1 MQPATAT
8 PTMDSSQAQRA
19 ELGDLLQRFETTRRD
34 ELAALC
40 GSAGDSIQRL
50 ADRGQVPSYLV
61 VEPQDPVPVV
71 VRTLLAVLRRLSRAD
86 RR

>member
-8 PTMDSSQAQRA
+8 PTMDSSQAQRL
-19 ELGDLLQRFETTRRD
+19 ELIDLLERFETNRRD
-34 ELAALC
+34 DLTAVC

-61 VEPQDPVPVV
+61 VEPQDPAPVV
-71 VRTLLAVLRRLSRAD
+71 ERTLLAVLRRLSVA